1 MNENMKIFL
10 DAIEHNKNQASNMA
24 TILSNSLD
32 KIE

>member
-10 DAIEHNKNQASNMA
+10 DAIEHNKNQGSNMVA
-24 TILSNSLD
+24 ILSNSLD